1 MRNGPTNHDQGR
13 GTRFKLCMNIAGI
26 EFIDTIVPC
35 ADWDQR
41 KAEFKEISIGQ
52 LPILKI
58 DDRIFCQSD
67 AIFEWAAKKAKL
79 IPENPEKALSMR
91 MLVGKWTT

>member
-1 MRNGPTNHDQGR
+1 
-13 GTRFKLCMNIAGI
+13 MNIAGI

-67 AIFEWAAKKAKL
+67 AIFEWAAKKANL

-91 MLVGKWTT
+91 MLVGECVPHGLAPV

>member
-1 MRNGPTNHDQGR
+1 MRQANGPTNHDKGR
-13 GTRFKLCMNIAGI
+13 GARFKLCMNIAGI
-26 EFIDTIVPC
+26 EFIDTLVPC

-41 KAEFKEISIGQ
+41 KAEFKDISIGQ

-67 AIFEWAAKKAKL
+67 AIFEWAAKKANL
-79 IPENPEKALSMR
+79 IPENLDKALGMR
-91 MLVGKWTT
+91 MLVGE

>member
-1 MRNGPTNHDQGR
+1 MRQANGPTNHDKGR
-13 GTRFKLCMNIAGI
+13 GARFKLCMNIAGI

-35 ADWDQR
+35 VDWDQR

-67 AIFEWAAKKAKL
+67 AIFEWAAKKANL
-79 IPENPEKALSMR
+79 IPENLDKALGMR
-91 MLVGKWTT
+91 MLVGE